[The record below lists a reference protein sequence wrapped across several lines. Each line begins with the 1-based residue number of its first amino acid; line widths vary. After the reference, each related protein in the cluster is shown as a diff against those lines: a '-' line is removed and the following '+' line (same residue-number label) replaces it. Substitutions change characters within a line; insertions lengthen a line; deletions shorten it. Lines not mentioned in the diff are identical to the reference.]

1 MTKHLWIINL
11 ILLIINIL
19 LFLYFS
25 AYTIIGSKP
34 FGNFITNKD
43 IEFQFV
49 FSLIYEF
56 IFFAISWIISKVL
69 NKDLS
74 FKGTDV
80 FKLIPK
86 SFILIVGVIIAAII
100 IYTFILKMSV
110 MFLIMCIVML
120 FSILI
125 QYGIIKYFQY

>member
-80 FKLIPK
+80 LKLIPK

-100 IYTFILKMSV
+100 IYTFIFKMSV
-110 MFLIMCIVML
+110 MFLVMFIVML

-125 QYGIIKYFQY
+125 QYGIIQYFQY